1 MAPRRRAEAEAE
13 LEAEAEVEM
22 DVERGGSGSKRVRAN
37 KDKAAG
43 AGAAASSS
51 SSGGGGGGG
60 SDAAVAVVKAEREGR
75 GAGRGA
81 RAAAATAA
89 AEREAG
95 ERDDEEE
102 QAVGGAKLA
111 RDGVDGKG
119 LEVGSI
125 VRAARA
131 AAEAPAIDQVPNKNG
146 KFLNAALANQLV
158 GDVMRL
164 VLFCNMSKTK
174 CTSKKLREM
183 MVVEGVEI
191 SAKAREAMLLIAMHR
206 FKDVFGFELVCT
218 HHAPVLLTEDQRKV
232 LIKAKKGAG
241 KAGEEEEVG
250 EKPEDIETT
259 RKKADN
265 DVWILLN
272 LTADDEEKRRQWRTH
287 PENALRGLLL
297 AVLGCVAMDEGR
309 IPEASLRKLM
319 TENMGLPEQDPKRAG
334 GGNDK
339 AGLSVASALK
349 AFEEEGYLVKRK
361 AQDAAAQAAADG
373 VVAYEY
379 TYGPAAILEVG
390 LPNVLRF
397 IKREGRLELSESDI
411 ARMLGTKGAAGSSK
425 KHR

>member
-1 MAPRRRAEAEAE
+1 
-13 LEAEAEVEM
+13 
-22 DVERGGSGSKRVRAN
+22 
-37 KDKAAG
+37 
-43 AGAAASSS
+43 
-51 SSGGGGGGG
+51 
-60 SDAAVAVVKAEREGR
+60 
-75 GAGRGA
+75 
-81 RAAAATAA
+81 
-89 AEREAG
+89 
-95 ERDDEEE
+95 
-102 QAVGGAKLA
+102 
-111 RDGVDGKG
+111 
-119 LEVGSI
+119 
-125 VRAARA
+125 
-131 AAEAPAIDQVPNKNG
+131 VPNKNG
-146 KFLNAALANQLV
+146 KFLNAELANQLV

-164 VLFCNMSKTK
+164 VLFCNMSRTK
-174 CTSKKLREM
+174 CTSKKLKEV

-232 LIKAKKGAG
+232 LIKAKKG
-241 KAGEEEEVG
+241 KAGEEEVGG
-250 EKPEDIETT
+250 EKAEDIETT

-287 PENALRGLLL
+287 PDNALRGLLL
-297 AVLGCVAMDEGR
+297 AVLGCIAMDEGR

-334 GGNDK
+334 GNEK

-361 AQDAAAQAAADG
+361 ARDAAAQAAADG

-397 IKREGRLELSESDI
+397 IKREGRLELSETDV
-411 ARMLGTKGAAGSSK
+411 ARMLGTQGTAGSSK
-425 KHR
+425 KH